1 MRQMHVVSLLRAMT
15 WRELTGLAI
24 GALLLASIA
33 KKLAPE
39 AVKPL
44 VHHAGLAL
52 PLLLLMAK
60 DIVHTPQ
67 AWQRLRSAHAARA
80 PWHAHLTALLPPELP
95 GLFKLDRLL
104 WLGCLRRVQ
113 GKPLPVTLPEGVAL
127 TYLERGAY
135 NTARAVVFVA
145 LLLELPTHALLLHLF
160 IKDPDAL
167 LVIHVLGAIAVLY
180 TLAWVLGDRWHIG
193 TGHHVMTPEALHLHV
208 GVRVKGTLPLAAI
221 ARVEPVDL
229 LLPTWRHRHGVA
241 RKDTLVVTPFDKP
254 NCVLVLHEDA
264 QVDIL
269 LHQVTT
275 RLPQYVFL
283 YLDRP
288 ALLAAHVD
296 RMRPT
301 VSMPC

>member
-1 MRQMHVVSLLRAMT
+1 MRQMHIVSLLRATT
-15 WRELTGLAI
+15 WRELAGLAI

-39 AVKPL
+39 TVEPL
-44 VHHAGLAL
+44 LHHAGLAL

-60 DIVHTPQ
+60 DIAHAPQ
-67 AWQRLRSAHAARA
+67 AWERLRSAHAARA
-80 PWHAHLTALLPPELP
+80 PWYAHLTALLPPELP

-113 GKPLPVTLPEGVAL
+113 GQPLPVTLPEGVAL

-167 LVIHVLGAIAVLY
+167 MVIHVLGAIAVLY

-193 TGHHVMTPEALHLHV
+193 PGRHVMTAEALHLRV
-208 GVRVKGTLPLAAI
+208 GVRVEGTLPLAAI

-229 LLPTWRHRHGVA
+229 LLPSWRHRHGVA
-241 RKDTLVVTPFDKP
+241 RRDTLVVTPFDKP
-254 NCVLVLHEDA
+254 NCVLVLHQEA

-275 RLPQYVFL
+275 RLPRYVFL

-296 RMRPT
+296 RVRPT

>member
-1 MRQMHVVSLLRAMT
+1 MRQMHIVSLLRATT
-15 WRELTGLAI
+15 WRELAGLAI

-33 KKLAPE
+33 KRLAPE
-39 AVKPL
+39 TVKPL
-44 VHHAGLAL
+44 LHHAGLAL

-60 DIVHTPQ
+60 DIAHAPQ

-80 PWHAHLTALLPPELP
+80 PWHAHVMALLPPELP

-113 GKPLPVTLPEGVAL
+113 GQTPPVTLPEGVAL

-193 TGHHVMTPEALHLHV
+193 EGHHVMTADSLHLRV
-208 GVRVKGTLPLAAI
+208 GVRVEGTLPLAAI

-229 LLPTWRHRHGVA
+229 LLPTWRHRHGV
-241 RKDTLVVTPFDKP
+241 RRRDTLVVTPFDKP
-254 NCVLVLHEDA
+254 NCVLVLQQNA

-275 RLPQYVFL
+275 RLPQNVFL

>member
-1 MRQMHVVSLLRAMT
+1 MRQMHIVSLLRATT
-15 WRELTGLAI
+15 WRELAGLAI

-33 KKLAPE
+33 RKLAPE
-39 AVKPL
+39 TVKPL
-44 VHHAGLAL
+44 LHHAGLAL

-60 DIVHTPQ
+60 DIAHAPQ
-67 AWQRLRSAHAARA
+67 AWQRLRSTHAARA

-160 IKDPDAL
+160 IRDPDAL

-193 TGHHVMTPEALHLHV
+193 AGHHVMTAEVLHLRV
-208 GVRVKGTLPLAAI
+208 GVRVEGTLPLAAI
-221 ARVEPVDL
+221 TRVEPVDL

-241 RKDTLVVTPFDKP
+241 RNNTLVLTPFDKP
-254 NCVLVLHEDA
+254 NCVLVLHQHA
-264 QVDIL
+264 QADIL

>member
-1 MRQMHVVSLLRAMT
+1 MRQMHIVSLLRATT
-15 WRELTGLAI
+15 WRELAGLAI

-33 KKLAPE
+33 RKLAPE
-39 AVKPL
+39 TVKPL
-44 VHHAGLAL
+44 LHHAGLAL

-60 DIVHTPQ
+60 DIAHAPQ
-67 AWQRLRSAHAARA
+67 AWQRLRSTHAARA

-95 GLFKLDRLL
+95 GLIKLDRLL

-113 GKPLPVTLPEGVAL
+113 GQPLPVTLPEGVAL

-167 LVIHVLGAIAVLY
+167 LVIHVLGAIAVFY
-180 TLAWVLGDRWHIG
+180 TLAWVIGDRWHIG
-193 TGHHVMTPEALHLHV
+193 AGHHVMTAEALHLRV
-208 GVRVKGTLPLAAI
+208 GVRVEGTLPLATI

-241 RKDTLVVTPFDKP
+241 RRDTLVVTPFDKP
-254 NCVLVLHEDA
+254 NCVLVLHKHA

-288 ALLAAHVD
+288 ALLAAHVH

>member
-1 MRQMHVVSLLRAMT
+1 MRQMHIVSLLRATT
-15 WRELTGLAI
+15 WRELAGLAI
-24 GALLLASIA
+24 GVLLLVSIA

-60 DIVHTPQ
+60 DIAHAPQ

-104 WLGCLRRVQ
+104 WLGCLRRVR
-113 GKPLPVTLPEGVAL
+113 GKLAPATLPDGVAL

-193 TGHHVMTPEALHLHV
+193 AGRHVMTLEALHLRV
-208 GVRVKGTLPLAAI
+208 GVRVEGTLPLAAI
-221 ARVEPVDL
+221 ARAEPVDL
-229 LLPTWRHRHGVA
+229 LLPAWRHLHGVA
-241 RKDTLVVTPFDKP
+241 RRNTLVVTPFDKP
-254 NCVLVLHEDA
+254 NCVLVLHQHA

-301 VSMPC
+301 VSLPC

>member
-1 MRQMHVVSLLRAMT
+1 MRQMHVVSLLRATT
-15 WRELTGLAI
+15 WRDLAGVAI
-24 GALLLASIA
+24 AALLLAAIA

-44 VHHAGLAL
+44 LHHAGLVL
-52 PLLLLMAK
+52 PLLLLVAK
-60 DIVHTPQ
+60 DIAHAPQ

-80 PWHAHLTALLPPELP
+80 PWHARVIALLPPELP

-113 GKPLPVTLPEGVAL
+113 GQPPPVTLPDGVAL

-135 NTARAVVFVA
+135 TTARAVVFVA

-160 IKDPDAL
+160 IKDADAL
-167 LVIHVLGAIAVLY
+167 LVIHMLGAIAVLY

-193 TGHHVMTPEALHLHV
+193 AGRHVITPEALHLRV
-208 GVRVKGTLPLAAI
+208 GVRAEGTLPLAAI
-221 ARVEPVDL
+221 ARIEPVDL
-229 LLPTWRHRHGVA
+229 LLPTWLHRQCVA
-241 RKDTLVVTPFDKP
+241 RSDMLVVTPFDKP
-254 NCVLVLHEDA
+254 NCVLVLQQHA

-275 RLPQYVFL
+275 RLPKYVFL

-301 VSMPC
+301 VSMSC

>member
-1 MRQMHVVSLLRAMT
+1 MRQMHIVSLLRATT
-15 WRELTGLAI
+15 WREIAGLAI
-24 GALLLASIA
+24 GALLLASIT
-33 KKLAPE
+33 KTLAPE

-60 DIVHTPQ
+60 DIAHAPQ

-104 WLGCLRRVQ
+104 WLGCLRCVQ
-113 GKPLPVTLPEGVAL
+113 GKLAPATLPDGVAL

-193 TGHHVMTPEALHLHV
+193 AGNHVMTEEALHLRV
-208 GVRVKGTLPLAAI
+208 GVRVEGTLPLAAI

-241 RKDTLVVTPFDKP
+241 RSETLVVTPFDKP
-254 NCVLVLHEDA
+254 NCVLVLHQEA

-296 RMRPT
+296 RVRPT

>member
-1 MRQMHVVSLLRAMT
+1 MRQMHIVSLLRAT
-15 WRELTGLAI
+15 RWRELAGLAI

-33 KKLAPE
+33 KRLAPE

-44 VHHAGLAL
+44 LHHAGLAL
-52 PLLLLMAK
+52 LLLLLMAK
-60 DIVHTPQ
+60 DIAHAPQ

-80 PWHAHLTALLPPELP
+80 PWYAHLTALLPPELP
-95 GLFKLDRLL
+95 GLCKLDRLL

-113 GKPLPVTLPEGVAL
+113 GQPLPVTLPEGVAL

-167 LVIHVLGAIAVLY
+167 LVIHVLGAVAVLY

-193 TGHHVMTPEALHLHV
+193 AGRHVMTPEALHLCV
-208 GVRVKGTLPLAAI
+208 GARVEGTLPLAAI

-241 RKDTLVVTPFDKP
+241 RSETLVVTPFDKP
-254 NCVLVLHEDA
+254 NCVLVLHQDA

-296 RMRPT
+296 RMHPN

>member
-15 WRELTGLAI
+15 WRELAGLAI
-24 GALLLASIA
+24 GALLLAAIA
-33 KKLAPE
+33 KSLAPE
-39 AVKPL
+39 AVKPVL
-44 VHHAGLAL
+44 HHAGLAL

-60 DIVHTPQ
+60 DIAHAPQ

-80 PWHAHLTALLPPELP
+80 PWHAHLTALLPPELS

-193 TGHHVMTPEALHLHV
+193 PGRHVMTAEALHLRV
-208 GVRVKGTLPLAAI
+208 GVRVEGTLPLAAI

-241 RKDTLVVTPFDKP
+241 RNDTLVVTPFDKP
-254 NCVLVLHEDA
+254 NCMLVLHQHA

-296 RMRPT
+296 RMRPA

>member
-127 TYLERGAY
+127 SYLERGAY

>member
-1 MRQMHVVSLLRAMT
+1 MLQMHIVSLLRATT
-15 WRELTGLAI
+15 WRELAGLAI

-33 KKLAPE
+33 KTLAPE

-60 DIVHTPQ
+60 DIAHAPQ

-113 GKPLPVTLPEGVAL
+113 GKLAPATLPDGVAL

-193 TGHHVMTPEALHLHV
+193 AGNHVMTEEALHLRV
-208 GVRVKGTLPLAAI
+208 GVRVEGTLPLAAI
-221 ARVEPVDL
+221 ARAEPVDL
-229 LLPTWRHRHGVA
+229 LLPAWRHRHGVA
-241 RKDTLVVTPFDKP
+241 RRNTLVVTPFDKP
-254 NCVLVLHEDA
+254 NCVLVLHQHA

-301 VSMPC
+301 VSLPC

>member
-1 MRQMHVVSLLRAMT
+1 MRQMHIVSLLRAT
-15 WRELTGLAI
+15 AWRDLAGLAI

-39 AVKPL
+39 AFKPL
-44 VHHAGLAL
+44 IHHAGLAL

-60 DIVHTPQ
+60 DIAHAPQ
-67 AWQRLRSAHAARA
+67 AWQRLRSARGARA

-104 WLGCLRRVQ
+104 WLGCLRRLQ
-113 GKPLPVTLPEGVAL
+113 GQPLPATLPEGVAL

-160 IKDPDAL
+160 IKDPDEL
-167 LVIHVLGAIAVLY
+167 LVIHVLGALAVLY
-180 TLAWVLGDRWHIG
+180 TLAWILGDRWHIG
-193 TGHHVMTPEALHLHV
+193 EGRHVITAKALHLRV
-208 GVRVKGTLPLAAI
+208 GVRVEGTLPLAAI

-241 RKDTLVVTPFDKP
+241 RSDTLVVTPFDKP
-254 NCVLVLHEDA
+254 NCVLVLHQDA

>member
-1 MRQMHVVSLLRAMT
+1 MRQMHIVSLLRAT
-15 WRELTGLAI
+15 AWRDLAGVAV

-39 AVKPL
+39 AFKPL
-44 VHHAGLAL
+44 IHHAGLAL

-60 DIVHTPQ
+60 DIAHAPQ
-67 AWQRLRSAHAARA
+67 AWQRLRSTHAARA
-80 PWHAHLTALLPPELP
+80 PWYAHLTALLPPELP

-104 WLGCLRRVQ
+104 WLGCLRRLQ
-113 GKPLPVTLPEGVAL
+113 GQPLPVKLPDGVAL

-167 LVIHVLGAIAVLY
+167 LVIHVLGALAVLY

-193 TGHHVMTPEALHLHV
+193 EGRHVITVQALHLRV
-208 GVRVKGTLPLAAI
+208 GVRVEGTLPLAAI

-241 RKDTLVVTPFDKP
+241 RSDTLVVTPFDKP
-254 NCVLVLHEDA
+254 NCVLVLHQDA

-283 YLDRP
+283 YVDRP
-288 ALLAAHVD
+288 ALLTAHVD

>member
-1 MRQMHVVSLLRAMT
+1 MRQMHIVSLLRATT
-15 WRELTGLAI
+15 WREIAGLAI
-24 GALLLASIA
+24 GALLFASVA

-44 VHHAGLAL
+44 VHHAGLVL

-60 DIVHTPQ
+60 DIAHAPH

-193 TGHHVMTPEALHLHV
+193 AGRHVMTLEALHLRV
-208 GVRVKGTLPLAAI
+208 GVRVEGTLPLAAI
-221 ARVEPVDL
+221 ARAEPVDL

-241 RKDTLVVTPFDKP
+241 RSDTLVVTPFDKP
-254 NCVLVLHEDA
+254 NCVLVLHQHA

-301 VSMPC
+301 VSLPC

>member
-1 MRQMHVVSLLRAMT
+1 MRQMHIVSLLRATT
-15 WRELTGLAI
+15 WRELAGLAI

-44 VHHAGLAL
+44 LHHAGLAL

-60 DIVHTPQ
+60 NIAHAPQ

-104 WLGCLRRVQ
+104 WLGCLHRVQ
-113 GKPLPVTLPEGVAL
+113 GQPLPVTLPEGVAL

-167 LVIHVLGAIAVLY
+167 LVIHVLGAIAVFY
-180 TLAWVLGDRWHIG
+180 TLAWVIGDRWHIG
-193 TGHHVMTPEALHLHV
+193 AGHHVMTAEALHLRV
-208 GVRVKGTLPLAAI
+208 GVRVEGTLPLAAI

-241 RKDTLVVTPFDKP
+241 RRDTLVVKPFDKP
-254 NCVLVLHEDA
+254 NCVLVLHQHA

>member
-15 WRELTGLAI
+15 WRELAGLAI
-24 GALLLASIA
+24 GALLLAAIA
-33 KKLAPE
+33 KSLAPE

-44 VHHAGLAL
+44 LHHTGLAL

-60 DIVHTPQ
+60 DIAHAPQ

-80 PWHAHLTALLPPELP
+80 PWYAHLTALLPPELP

-113 GKPLPVTLPEGVAL
+113 GQPLAVTLHEGVVL

-167 LVIHVLGAIAVLY
+167 LVIHVLGAIAVFY
-180 TLAWVLGDRWHIG
+180 TLAWVIGDRWHIG
-193 TGHHVMTPEALHLHV
+193 AGHYVMTAEALHLRV
-208 GVRVKGTLPLAAI
+208 GVRVEGTLPLAAI

-241 RKDTLVVTPFDKP
+241 RRDTLVVTPFDKP
-254 NCVLVLHEDA
+254 NCVLVLHKHA

>member
-1 MRQMHVVSLLRAMT
+1 MRQMHIVSLLRATT
-15 WRELTGLAI
+15 WRELAGLAI
-24 GALLLASIA
+24 GALLLAAIA
-33 KKLAPE
+33 KSLAPE

-44 VHHAGLAL
+44 LHHAGLAL

-60 DIVHTPQ
+60 DIAHAPQ

-80 PWHAHLTALLPPELP
+80 PWHAHVTALLPPELP

-113 GKPLPVTLPEGVAL
+113 GKLLPVTLPEGVAL

-193 TGHHVMTPEALHLHV
+193 AGRHVMTLEALHLRV
-208 GVRVKGTLPLAAI
+208 GARVEGTLPLAAI

-241 RKDTLVVTPFDKP
+241 RSETLVVTPFDKP
-254 NCVLVLHEDA
+254 NCVLVLHQEA

-296 RMRPT
+296 RVRPT

>member
-1 MRQMHVVSLLRAMT
+1 MRQMHIVSLLRATT
-15 WRELTGLAI
+15 WREIAGVAI
-24 GALLLASIA
+24 GALLLTSIIKA
-33 KKLAPE
+33 LAPDS
-39 AVKPL
+39 AKPL
-44 VHHAGLAL
+44 LHHAALAL

-60 DIVHTPQ
+60 DIAHAPQ

-80 PWHAHLTALLPPELP
+80 PWHAHLTALLPPELS
-95 GLFKLDRLL
+95 GLCKLDRLL

-113 GKPLPVTLPEGVAL
+113 GNPLPVTLPEGVAL

-145 LLLELPTHALLLHLF
+145 LLLELPTHALLLHLV

-167 LVIHVLGAIAVLY
+167 LVIHVLGALAVLY
-180 TLAWVLGDRWHIG
+180 TIVWVLGDRWHIG
-193 TGHHVMTPEALHLHV
+193 AGHHVMTAEALHLHV
-208 GVRVKGTLPLAAI
+208 GVRVEGTLPLAAI

-241 RKDTLVVTPFDKP
+241 RSETLVVTPFDKP
-254 NCVLVLHEDA
+254 NCVLVLHQDV

-296 RMRPT
+296 RMRT
-301 VSMPC
+301 IVSMPC

>member
-1 MRQMHVVSLLRAMT
+1 MRQMHIVSLLRATT
-15 WRELTGLAI
+15 WRELAGLAI
-24 GALLLASIA
+24 GALLLAPIA

-39 AVKPL
+39 TVKPL
-44 VHHAGLAL
+44 VHHASLAL
-52 PLLLLMAK
+52 PLLLMMAK
-60 DIVHTPQ
+60 DIAHAPQ

-104 WLGCLRRVQ
+104 WLGCLHRVQ
-113 GKPLPVTLPEGVAL
+113 GQPLPVTLPEGVAL

-167 LVIHVLGAIAVLY
+167 LVIHVLGAIAVFY
-180 TLAWVLGDRWHIG
+180 TLAWVIGDRWHIG
-193 TGHHVMTPEALHLHV
+193 AGHHVMTAEALHLRV
-208 GVRVKGTLPLAAI
+208 GARVQGTLPLGAI

-241 RKDTLVVTPFDKP
+241 RSDTLVLTPFDKP
-254 NCVLVLHEDA
+254 NCVLVLHQA
-264 QVDIL
+264 VQVDIL
-269 LHQVTT
+269 LHQATT
-275 RLPQYVFL
+275 RLPKYVFL

-288 ALLAAHVD
+288 ALLAARVD

>member
-1 MRQMHVVSLLRAMT
+1 MRQMHIVSLLRATT
-15 WRELTGLAI
+15 WRELAGLAI
-24 GALLLASIA
+24 SALLLASIA
-33 KKLAPE
+33 RKLAPE
-39 AVKPL
+39 TVKPL
-44 VHHAGLAL
+44 LHHAGLAL

-60 DIVHTPQ
+60 DIAHAPQ
-67 AWQRLRSAHAARA
+67 AWQRLRSTHAARA

-95 GLFKLDRLL
+95 GLIKLDRLL

-113 GKPLPVTLPEGVAL
+113 GQPLPVTLPEGVAL

-167 LVIHVLGAIAVLY
+167 LVIHVLGAIAVFY
-180 TLAWVLGDRWHIG
+180 TLAWVIGDRWHIG
-193 TGHHVMTPEALHLHV
+193 AGHHVMTAEALHLRV
-208 GVRVKGTLPLAAI
+208 GVRVEGTLPLATI

-241 RKDTLVVTPFDKP
+241 RRDTLVVTPFDKP
-254 NCVLVLHEDA
+254 NCVLVLHKHA

-288 ALLAAHVD
+288 ALLAAHVH

>member
-1 MRQMHVVSLLRAMT
+1 MRQMHIVSLLRATT
-15 WRELTGLAI
+15 WRELAGLAI

-33 KKLAPE
+33 KRLAPE

-44 VHHAGLAL
+44 LHHAGLAL

-60 DIVHTPQ
+60 DIAHAPQ

-80 PWHAHLTALLPPELP
+80 PWYAHLTALLPPELP

-113 GKPLPVTLPEGVAL
+113 GKLAPATLPDGVAL

-167 LVIHVLGAIAVLY
+167 LVIHMLGAIAVLY

-193 TGHHVMTPEALHLHV
+193 AGRHVMTAETLHLCV
-208 GVRVKGTLPLAAI
+208 GARVEGTLPLAAI

-241 RKDTLVVTPFDKP
+241 RRDTLVVTPFDKP
-254 NCVLVLHEDA
+254 NCVLVLHKHA

>member
-15 WRELTGLAI
+15 WRELAGLAI

-104 WLGCLRRVQ
+104 WLGCLHRVQ
-113 GKPLPVTLPEGVAL
+113 GQPLPVTLPEGVAL

-167 LVIHVLGAIAVLY
+167 LVIHVLGAIAVFY

>member
-1 MRQMHVVSLLRAMT
+1 MRQMHIVSLLRATT
-15 WRELTGLAI
+15 WRELAGLAI

-39 AVKPL
+39 TVKPL
-44 VHHAGLAL
+44 LHHAGLAL

-60 DIVHTPQ
+60 DIAHAPQ

-104 WLGCLRRVQ
+104 WLGCLRRVH

-145 LLLELPTHALLLHLF
+145 LLLELPTHVLLLHLF

-167 LVIHVLGAIAVLY
+167 LVIHVLGAVAVLY
-180 TLAWVLGDRWHIG
+180 TLVWVLGDRWHIG
-193 TGHHVMTPEALHLHV
+193 AGRHVMTPETLHLCV
-208 GVRVKGTLPLAAI
+208 GARVEGTLPLAAI

-241 RKDTLVVTPFDKP
+241 RRDTLVVTPFDKP
-254 NCVLVLHEDA
+254 NCVLVLHQDA

-288 ALLAAHVD
+288 ALLAAHVH

>member
-1 MRQMHVVSLLRAMT
+1 MRQMHIVSLLRATT
-15 WRELTGLAI
+15 WRELAGLAI

-33 KKLAPE
+33 RKLAPE
-39 AVKPL
+39 TVKPL
-44 VHHAGLAL
+44 LHHTGLAL

-60 DIVHTPQ
+60 DIAHAPQ
-67 AWQRLRSAHAARA
+67 AWQRLRSTHAARA

-113 GKPLPVTLPEGVAL
+113 GKPLPVTLPEGVTL

-160 IKDPDAL
+160 IRDPDAL

-193 TGHHVMTPEALHLHV
+193 AGRHVMTAEALHLRV
-208 GVRVKGTLPLAAI
+208 GVRVEGTLPLAAI
-221 ARVEPVDL
+221 TRVEPVGL

-241 RKDTLVVTPFDKP
+241 RNDTLVLTPFDKP
-254 NCVLVLHEDA
+254 NCMVVLHQHA

-288 ALLAAHVD
+288 ALLAAHVH

>member
-1 MRQMHVVSLLRAMT
+1 MRQMHIVSLLRATT
-15 WRELTGLAI
+15 WRELAGLAI

-39 AVKPL
+39 TVKPL
-44 VHHAGLAL
+44 LHHAGLAL

-60 DIVHTPQ
+60 DIAHAPQ

-113 GKPLPVTLPEGVAL
+113 GQPLPVTLPEGLAL

-160 IKDPDAL
+160 IKDPNAL
-167 LVIHVLGAIAVLY
+167 LVIHVLGALAVLY

-193 TGHHVMTPEALHLHV
+193 AGHHVMTPEALHLRV
-208 GVRVKGTLPLAAI
+208 GARVQGSLPLGAI

-241 RKDTLVVTPFDKP
+241 RSDTLVLTPFDKP
-254 NCVLVLHEDA
+254 NCVLVLHQA
-264 QVDIL
+264 VQVDIL
-269 LHQVTT
+269 LHQATT
-275 RLPQYVFL
+275 RLPKYVFL

-288 ALLAAHVD
+288 ALLAARVD

>member
-1 MRQMHVVSLLRAMT
+1 MRQMHIVSLLRATT
-15 WRELTGLAI
+15 WRELAGLAI

-33 KKLAPE
+33 KRLAPE
-39 AVKPL
+39 TVKPL
-44 VHHAGLAL
+44 LHHAGLAL

-60 DIVHTPQ
+60 DIAHAPQ
-67 AWQRLRSAHAARA
+67 AWQRLRSAHGA
-80 PWHAHLTALLPPELP
+80 PWYAHLTALLPPELP

-113 GKPLPVTLPEGVAL
+113 GKLAPATLPDGVAL

-135 NTARAVVFVA
+135 NTARAAVFVA

-193 TGHHVMTPEALHLHV
+193 AGRHVMTPEALHLRV
-208 GVRVKGTLPLAAI
+208 GVRVEGTLPLAAI

-241 RKDTLVVTPFDKP
+241 RNDTLVLTPFDKP
-254 NCVLVLHEDA
+254 NCVLVLHQHA

-296 RMRPT
+296 RICPT

>member
-1 MRQMHVVSLLRAMT
+1 MRQMHIVSLLRATT
-15 WRELTGLAI
+15 WRELAGLAI

-33 KKLAPE
+33 KRLAPE
-39 AVKPL
+39 TVKPL
-44 VHHAGLAL
+44 LHHAGLAL

-60 DIVHTPQ
+60 DIAHAPQ

-167 LVIHVLGAIAVLY
+167 LVIHMLGAIAVLY

-193 TGHHVMTPEALHLHV
+193 AGRHVMTPEALHLRV
-208 GVRVKGTLPLAAI
+208 GARVEGMLPLAAI

-229 LLPTWRHRHGVA
+229 LLASSAWCGA
-241 RKDTLVVTPFDKP
+241 QGYAGG
-254 NCVLVLHEDA
+254 DA
-264 QVDIL
+264 IRQAEL
-269 LHQVTT
+269 RSH
-275 RLPQYVFL
+275 
-283 YLDRP
+283 
-288 ALLAAHVD
+288 AAAECA
-296 RMRPT
+296 
-301 VSMPC
+301 S

>member
-1 MRQMHVVSLLRAMT
+1 MRQMHIVSLLRATT
-15 WRELTGLAI
+15 WRELAGLAI

-33 KKLAPE
+33 KRLAPE
-39 AVKPL
+39 TVKPL
-44 VHHAGLAL
+44 LHHAGLAL

-60 DIVHTPQ
+60 DIAHAPQ

-113 GKPLPVTLPEGVAL
+113 GQPLPVTLPEGVAL

-145 LLLELPTHALLLHLF
+145 LLLELPTHVLLLHLF

-193 TGHHVMTPEALHLHV
+193 AGRHVMTAETLHLCV
-208 GVRVKGTLPLAAI
+208 GARVEGTLPLAAI

-229 LLPTWRHRHGVA
+229 LLPTWRQRHGVA
-241 RKDTLVVTPFDKP
+241 RSDTLVVTPFDKP
-254 NCVLVLHEDA
+254 NCVLVLHQNA
-264 QVDIL
+264 QIDIL

-275 RLPQYVFL
+275 RLPMYVFL

>member
-1 MRQMHVVSLLRAMT
+1 MRQMHIVSLLRATT
-15 WRELTGLAI
+15 WRELAGLAI

-39 AVKPL
+39 TVKPL
-44 VHHAGLAL
+44 LHHAGLAL

-60 DIVHTPQ
+60 DIAHAPQ

-113 GKPLPVTLPEGVAL
+113 GQPLPVTLPEGLAL

-167 LVIHVLGAIAVLY
+167 LVIHVLGAVAVLY
-180 TLAWVLGDRWHIG
+180 TLAWVLGDHWHIG
-193 TGHHVMTPEALHLHV
+193 AGRHVMTLEALHLCV
-208 GVRVKGTLPLAAI
+208 GARVQGTLPLGAI

-241 RKDTLVVTPFDKP
+241 RSDTLVLTPFDKP
-254 NCVLVLHEDA
+254 NCVLVLHQA
-264 QVDIL
+264 VQVDIL
-269 LHQVTT
+269 LHQATT
-275 RLPQYVFL
+275 RLPKYVFL

-288 ALLAAHVD
+288 ALLAAHVH

>member
-1 MRQMHVVSLLRAMT
+1 MRQMHIVSLLRATT
-15 WRELTGLAI
+15 WRELAGLAI

-33 KKLAPE
+33 KRLAPE

-44 VHHAGLAL
+44 LHHAGLAL

-60 DIVHTPQ
+60 DIAHAPQ

-80 PWHAHLTALLPPELP
+80 PWHAHVTALLPPELP
-95 GLFKLDRLL
+95 GLIKLDRLL

-113 GKPLPVTLPEGVAL
+113 GQPLPVTLPEGVAL

-167 LVIHVLGAIAVLY
+167 LVIHVLGAIAVFY
-180 TLAWVLGDRWHIG
+180 TLAWVIGDRWHIG
-193 TGHHVMTPEALHLHV
+193 AGHHVMTAEALHLRV
-208 GVRVKGTLPLAAI
+208 GVRVEGTLPLAAI
-221 ARVEPVDL
+221 ARIEPVDL

-241 RKDTLVVTPFDKP
+241 RRDTLVVTPFDKP
-254 NCVLVLHEDA
+254 NWVLHQHA